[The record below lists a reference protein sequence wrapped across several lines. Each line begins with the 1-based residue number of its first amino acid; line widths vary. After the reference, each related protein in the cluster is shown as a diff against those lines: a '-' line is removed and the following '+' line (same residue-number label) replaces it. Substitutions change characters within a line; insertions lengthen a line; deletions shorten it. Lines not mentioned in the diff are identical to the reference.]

1 MNLPEQTILDLLEAN
16 YDLTTETITTADIT
30 WTLQDWSEELGKYKP
45 YVSVKMLGGTRDQP
59 VDTLF
64 KFNFTIQVIWWPQHE
79 KDAPAFKALVW
90 TIAEKLRDIV
100 EDATL
105 LPSGWKSMIVL
116 RVTDASVLAALP
128 NVTIK
133 QLTVQAEI
141 DWA

>member
-16 YDLTTETITTADIT
+16 YDLTTETILKADIT

-45 YVSVKMLGGTRDQP
+45 YVSVKMLGATRDQP

-79 KDAPAFKALVW
+79 KDASAFKALAW

-100 EDATL
+100 ENTTL

-128 NVTIK
+128 NVAIK